1 PQHATR
7 TASGRLRLHLPPR
20 SRLLLLGLLR
30 LRHNDPHRS
39 RQIRCNLLMYVLLLR
54 EYALVLSLILPLIS
68 PLSTCARAHTPV
80 GSILMLIS
88 VALLRGPVA
97 HIKHMISR
105 DRLPFTAAYLGSLI
119 LTMYFSIGPNPAP
132 LFHRPVA
139 TSSLYYSASSR
150 SSHYYGLY
158 HPSRLTFPSTRHHPP
173 HLPTHASP
181 SKTRYFG
188 SYIPGG
194 VSTLRYG
201 SAMLA
206 RQASSLLPI

>member
-1 PQHATR
+1 MIPIAPGKFAATF
-7 TASGRLRLHLPPR
+7 S
-20 SRLLLLGLLR
+20 S
-30 LRHNDPHRS
+30 
-39 RQIRCNLLMYVLLLR
+39 
-54 EYALVLSLILPLIS
+54 
-68 PLSTCARAHTPV
+68 
-80 GSILMLIS
+80 
-88 VALLRGPVA
+88 LLRGPVA

-119 LTMYFSIGPNPAP
+119 LTMYFSIGVSDHMVSVSFPNPAP

-158 HPSRLTFPSTRHHPP
+158 
-173 HLPTHASP
+173 
-181 SKTRYFG
+181 FG